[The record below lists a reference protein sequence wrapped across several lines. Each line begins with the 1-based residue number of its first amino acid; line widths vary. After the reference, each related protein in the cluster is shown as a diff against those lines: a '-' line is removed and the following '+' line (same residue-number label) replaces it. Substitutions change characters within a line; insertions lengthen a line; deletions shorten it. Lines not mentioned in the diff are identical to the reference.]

1 MDMTPNAPE
10 TGSGT
15 QSRQPSNVIPFL
27 AALRRSA
34 ACTPAE
40 MAGVLRRL
48 HRAGITRG
56 FVLVAPTEPGRQPPI
71 EVAEGGDPAH
81 EAWWS
86 GLCNLISTQTGL
98 SAVLV
103 DAAHGGLDP
112 QRVLDGASFAT
123 KIAVLKDLT
132 RAERSALLEISRGLC
147 TGDRSLLS
155 EARVLETPTCEP
167 WEVRMAVL
175 GEGVGDLF
183 ASTASGALPASA

>member
-15 QSRQPSNVIPFL
+15 QSSQPSNVIPFL
-27 AALRRSA
+27 AALRHSA

-56 FVLVAPTEPGRQPPI
+56 FVLVAPTELGRQPPI
-71 EVAEGGDPAH
+71 EVPEGGDPAH

-98 SAVLV
+98 SPVLV

-112 QRVLDGASFAT
+112 QRVLDGASFAA

-155 EARVLETPTCEP
+155 EARVLDAPNYEP
-167 WEVRMAVL
+167 REVQMAIREEAL
-175 GEGVGDLF
+175 SDLF
-183 ASTASGALPASA
+183 ASMATRMLPASA